1 MPLASFA
8 TGVIAVGYMAHDG
21 EVSLERVAAIL
32 SAMVASWVMVKRVAR
47 RYWRLANPE
56 ALDSDFPMDR

>member
-1 MPLASFA
+1 MPLASFV
-8 TGVIAVGYMAHDG
+8 TGVIAAGYMAHDG